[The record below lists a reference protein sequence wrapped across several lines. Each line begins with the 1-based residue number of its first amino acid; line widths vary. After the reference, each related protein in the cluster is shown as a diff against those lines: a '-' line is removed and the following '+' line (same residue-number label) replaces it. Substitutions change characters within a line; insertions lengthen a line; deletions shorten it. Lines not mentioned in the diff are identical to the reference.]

1 VRLGRE
7 EVSVVGKKCG
17 RRIELPSY
25 DNQLI
30 MLDGAVYDE
39 FIGKYGKLMVNAD
52 SGLAIDTSDGS
63 MVEVIE
69 PAGKVVLF
77 EATIA
82 LLLKELRSLY
92 TGSVFVWASPD
103 VRKNNLQLAKER
115 GERLISYDD
124 QKLIKR
130 LNRMQNDEDPKILP
144 TLAFADIIFV
154 NLGSF
159 EKDAERIH
167 EEDLKLTPTI
177 EDKTMICHIVTDSIL
192 PDMQLKEGVLNRLE
206 VKMRDPKFGEKIVAL
221 SVKDPNNTEEFM
233 AKLSGLKGQIETEYK
248 GYKIQF
254 DVACPKKELVEG
266 IQKLGMQ
273 ALAFKREGE
282 GEIIQIEGII
292 LALRAL
298 RAGDIASLLSAY
310 KTITGQDYTTD
321 KIDINEL
328 ARMMLFILPVRKID
342 VNQLGIINKLIEKN
356 IKEAA

>member
-1 VRLGRE
+1 
-7 EVSVVGKKCG
+7 
-17 RRIELPSY
+17 
-25 DNQLI
+25 
-30 MLDGAVYDE
+30 
-39 FIGKYGKLMVNAD
+39 
-52 SGLAIDTSDGS
+52 
-63 MVEVIE
+63 
-69 PAGKVVLF
+69 
-77 EATIA
+77 
-82 LLLKELRSLY
+82 
-92 TGSVFVWASPD
+92 
-103 VRKNNLQLAKER
+103 
-115 GERLISYDD
+115 
-124 QKLIKR
+124 
-130 LNRMQNDEDPKILP
+130 MQNDEDPKILP